1 METKI
6 KCPDCGRC
14 IGFINSTDKLNSILK
29 VVLKIP
35 INIEKNE
42 HIFHTTCPRC
52 KNEVY
57 LIIGF
62 KN

>member
-14 IGFINSTDKLNSILK
+14 IGCLNSTDNDSNILK
-29 VVLKIP
+29 VVIKIP
-35 INIEKNE
+35 LEIKEKE

-52 KNEVY
+52 KKEVY

>member
-14 IGFINSTDKLNSILK
+14 IGFINSTDKPN
-29 VVLKIP
+29 
-35 INIEKNE
+35 NE

>member
-14 IGFINSTDKLNSILK
+14 IGFINSTDKPNSILK

-35 INIEKNE
+35 INIEKKRTYISY
-42 HIFHTTCPRC
+42 HMST
-52 KNEVY
+52 
-57 LIIGF
+57 L
-62 KN
+62 